1 MAIVKVWITDD
12 CTACNLCVDTCP
24 EVFELPDDRA
34 EVIAGADFNAFEDE
48 IIEAAEAC
56 PVEAIKYTEGDGDE
70 EDDPEDDADWGDDE
84 EFDDEEF
91 DDEDFEDEEFDD
103 ADYDDD
109 YDDR

>member
-24 EVFELPDDRA
+24 EVFELPDDKA

-56 PVEAIKYTEGDGDE
+56 PVEAIKYTEVDGEDDDPQDE
-70 EDDPEDDADWGDDE
+70 EDWGDDE
-84 EFDDEEF
+84 DFDDEDFDDEE
-91 DDEDFEDEEFDD
+91 FEDEEFDD
-103 ADYDDD
+103 GDYDDD